1 MWFINTGE
9 ITFSRCHSEAQAE
22 FNLEG
27 KHFIFK
33 DLRDME
39 IVFWQERMTS
49 QNYLNKYLHIYI
61 YICIYIDIDIN
72 IDIYLTTH

>member
-1 MWFINTGE
+1 M
-9 ITFSRCHSEAQAE
+9 TFSRCHSEVQAE
-22 FNLEG
+22 FDLEG

-39 IVFWQERMTS
+39 IVFWQERMTN

-61 YICIYIDIDIN
+61 CICIDIDIN
-72 IDIYLTTH
+72 IDI

>member
-1 MWFINTGE
+1 M
-9 ITFSRCHSEAQAE
+9 TFSRCHREVQAE
-22 FNLEG
+22 FDLEG

-33 DLRDME
+33 DLRVMG

-61 YICIYIDIDIN
+61 CIYIDIDI
-72 IDIYLTTH
+72 DIYLTTH